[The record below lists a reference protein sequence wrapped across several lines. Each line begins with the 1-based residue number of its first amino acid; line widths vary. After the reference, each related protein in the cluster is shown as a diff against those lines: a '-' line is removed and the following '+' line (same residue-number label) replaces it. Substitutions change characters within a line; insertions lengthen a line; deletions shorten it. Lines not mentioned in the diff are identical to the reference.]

1 MACYMYTLLAAV
13 HSDKMRLRRFLFYL
27 AKHEGGVM
35 SAWPMFPQHIQ
46 QTIVQ
51 VAFKEGRGIS
61 GSSLFNF
68 FFHMADIICTFSVLQ
83 QYAFNDSP

>member
-35 SAWPMFPQHIQ
+35 SAWPMFAQHIQ

-68 FFHMADIICTFSVLQ
+68 FFSYGRYNLYFLSSAAICIQ
-83 QYAFNDSP
+83 